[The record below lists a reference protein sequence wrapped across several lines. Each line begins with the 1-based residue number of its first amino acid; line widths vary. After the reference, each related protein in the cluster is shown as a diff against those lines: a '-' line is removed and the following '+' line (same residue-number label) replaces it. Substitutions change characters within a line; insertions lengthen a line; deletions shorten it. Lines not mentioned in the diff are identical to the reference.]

1 MVKRFLPSMVKYLL
15 PIMIIRKFVL
25 LQQRQNNGKTLRESF
40 LLRKSFWRLAAGLI
54 AALLPGS
61 IAASEMVAHGV
72 GGMVVTAQH
81 EASQAGLDILK
92 AGGNA
97 IDAAVAVGYALA
109 VVDPCCGNIGGGG
122 FMLIHRAGGDDVF
135 VNFRETAPAAATPD
149 MYLDTAGNPV
159 REASLYG
166 YHAVA
171 VPGTVRGLDLA
182 LSRYGR
188 LKREQVMAPAITLA
202 RDGFILGEP
211 DAAILARDAKRLAAD
226 PEAAR
231 IFLHSDGTPYKASER
246 LRQPDLAATLEKIA
260 AQGPD
265 GFYRGPI
272 AAALAA
278 ASSAHNGLISEA
290 DLAGFTATELSPLIC
305 AYRGYRIV
313 SSPPPSSGGTTLCE
327 ILGVLSGWEMGGT
340 GVQSPRAVHL
350 TVEAMRRAFFDRNSV
365 LGDPDFVAN
374 PIAHLLSA
382 DYAATIRAGI
392 DPDKASGS
400 AAVGSV
406 PASAEK
412 PQTTHYSVVDGEG
425 NAVAVTYTLN
435 GNFGASVVAPG
446 TGVLLNNEMDD
457 FAVKPGTA
465 NMFGLVQGDANAIV
479 PRKRP
484 LSSMAPTIV
493 EKDGRPVFVLG
504 SPGGPR
510 IITAVL
516 ETLINL
522 VDFGMTPEQA
532 VSAPR
537 FHHQYLPDTVFYERD
552 GLRPETLSAL
562 AAMGYNVKEQAPW
575 GAVELIAISP
585 DGHLVGVNDPRRPAG
600 AALGY

>member
-1 MVKRFLPSMVKYLL
+1 
-15 PIMIIRKFVL
+15 MIIWKFVL
-25 LQQRQNNGKTLRESF
+25 LQRRQINVKPLRESF
-40 LLRKSFWRLAAGLI
+40 LLGKSFWQLVPVFI
-54 AALLPGS
+54 VALLPGPV
-61 IAASEMVAHGV
+61 AGSEMVGRGTA
-72 GGMVVTAQH
+72 GMVVTAQR
-81 EASQAGLDILK
+81 EASKAGLDILK

-135 VNFRETAPAAATPD
+135 VNFRETAPVAATPD
-149 MYLDTAGNPV
+149 MYLDPAGNPI
-159 REASLYG
+159 REDSLYG
-166 YHAVA
+166 YRAVA

-182 LSRYGR
+182 LSHYGR
-188 LKREQVMAPAITLA
+188 LKREQVMASAIALA

-211 DAAILARDAKRLAAD
+211 DAAIFARDAKRLAVD

-231 IFLHSDGTPYKASER
+231 IFLHPDGTPYKAGER
-246 LRQPDLAATLEKIA
+246 LRQPDLGATLGKIA

-265 GFYRGPI
+265 GFYDGPI

-278 ASSAHNGLISEA
+278 ASLAHNGLISEA
-290 DLAGFTATELSPLIC
+290 DLAGFTAMELAPLTC
-305 AYRGYRIV
+305 VYRGYRIV

-327 ILGVLSGWEMGGT
+327 ILDVLSGWDIGGA
-340 GVQSPRAVHL
+340 GFQSPRAVHL

-382 DYAATIRAGI
+382 DYGATIRAGI
-392 DPDKASGS
+392 DPDKASAS
-400 AAVGSV
+400 AALGSV
-406 PASAEK
+406 PAAAEK
-412 PQTTHYSVVDGEG
+412 PQTTHYSVVDGDG
-425 NAVAVTYTLN
+425 NAVSVTYTLN

-446 TGVLLNNEMDD
+446 TGFLLNNEMDD
-457 FAVKPGTA
+457 FAVKPGAA
-465 NMFGLVQGDANAIV
+465 NMFGLVQGDANAIA

-493 EKDGRPVFVLG
+493 EKDGQPVFVLG

-516 ETLINL
+516 ETLMNL
-522 VDFGMTPEQA
+522 VDFGMAPEQA
-532 VSAPR
+532 VTAPR
-537 FHHQYLPDTVFYERD
+537 FHHQYLPDTVFYEKD
-552 GLRPETLSAL
+552 GLPSETLNTL
-562 AAMGYNVKEQAPW
+562 TAMGYSLKEQAAW
-575 GAVELIAISP
+575 GAVELIAIGQ
-585 DGHLVGVNDPRRPAG
+585 DGNLIGVSDPRRPAG